1 MLNLAK
7 TSQNTLRHIPDERN
21 WDGLSRKWL
30 ADIIYT
36 VEKVKFEKAIKDAVK
51 ARKDRLEV
59 KNNMLVDMR
68 PEFAQAF

>member
-7 TSQNTLRHIPDERN
+7 TSQNTLRHIPDERD

-30 ADIIYT
+30 VDIVYT
-36 VEKVKFEKAIKDAVK
+36 VEKVKFEKAIKDDVK

-59 KNNMLVDMR
+59 KDKMLVDMR
-68 PEFAQAF
+68 PEFVQAF